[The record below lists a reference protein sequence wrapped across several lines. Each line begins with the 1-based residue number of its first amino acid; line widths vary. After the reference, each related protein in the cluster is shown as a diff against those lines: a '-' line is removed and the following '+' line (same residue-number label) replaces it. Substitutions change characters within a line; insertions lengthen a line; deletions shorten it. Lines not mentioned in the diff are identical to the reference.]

1 MGPSATY
8 ESGYFYFAQI
18 ISECRESTAG
28 GQHWSYRLLRREG
41 IADHVEFRDHQIVLG
56 RCIASLVIV
65 VVRFLGNGAANG
77 NPVTYVWSKR
87 YVLALKIP

>member
-8 ESGYFYFAQI
+8 ESGHFYFAQI
-18 ISECRESTAG
+18 ISQCRDSTAG

-41 IADHVEFRDHQIVLG
+41 VADHVEFRDHQIVLG

-77 NPVTYVWSKR
+77 NQVADVRRK
-87 YVLALKIP
+87 